1 MTAPGAPLGSAGT
14 FHKGDISRVPRSRR
28 HHEMSFMRQRFTRYV
43 ALLGAVA
50 LSLSACT
57 FAAAGGVVK
66 VSSSSRSPDLAP
78 AAPTAAAAY
87 QLMRTSGAA
96 ALSVHITG
104 TYSDLGQQVQLDVAG
119 DRAGTTMRM
128 LVNFGSGVIEIL
140 KVNHVFYLKAD
151 AAYWT
156 RLDGSAAI
164 TKSAAG
170 KYVKVPAGSAA
181 GMGDF
186 RVGTLLDQVLAEG
199 LSAPDQLKPT
209 VQTIV
214 VDGVPAY
221 LITAKTGDVTFY
233 VSADG
238 QGRLLRAKSR
248 KSGTLD
254 FAQWDSVVLTG
265 PPPADQQASIAGP

>member
-1 MTAPGAPLGSAGT
+1 
-14 FHKGDISRVPRSRR
+14 
-28 HHEMSFMRQRFTRYV
+28 MSPMRQRFTRYL

-57 FAAAGGVVK
+57 FTAADGAVK
-66 VSSSSRSPDLAP
+66 ASSPSRSSGLAS

-104 TYSDLGQQVQLDVAG
+104 TYADMGQQVQLDVAG
-119 DRAGTTMRM
+119 DRAGATMRM

-140 KVNHVFYLKAD
+140 KVNNDFYLKAD

-156 RLDGSAAI
+156 RLYGSAAI
-164 TKSAAG
+164 AKSAAG

-186 RVGTLLDQVLAEG
+186 RVGALLDQVLAEG
-199 LSAPDQLKPT
+199 MSAPDQLKPT
-209 VQTIV
+209 VQRTV

-221 LITAKTGDVTFY
+221 LVTAKTGDVTFY
-233 VSADG
+233 VSANA
-238 QGRLLRAKSR
+238 QGRLLRAASS
-248 KSGTLD
+248 KSGTMD
-254 FAQWDSVVLTG
+254 FAQWDSVMLTG
-265 PPPADQQASIAGP
+265 PPPTDRLAVIAGQ